1 MPYKK
6 GTDVQLTGDMDMQ
19 QHQLLNPVISNLASN
34 PLKPKSGQIYFNT
47 VTNKKR
53 TFNGTTWDE
62 DGTGG
67 GPGTSTYVPA
77 FFSYFNFFT
86 TQKVG
91 YGSAIATVLMIILSI
106 LAVGMFRFQNRRGAD
121 L

>member
-1 MPYKK
+1 M
-6 GTDVQLTGDMDMQ
+6 
-19 QHQLLNPVISNLASN
+19 
-34 PLKPKSGQIYFNT
+34 
-47 VTNKKR
+47 
-53 TFNGTTWDE
+53 
-62 DGTGG
+62 TGG

-91 YGSAIATVLMIILSI
+91 YGSAIATVLMILLSI
-106 LAVGMFRFQNRRGAD
+106 FSIALFRFQNRKGAD